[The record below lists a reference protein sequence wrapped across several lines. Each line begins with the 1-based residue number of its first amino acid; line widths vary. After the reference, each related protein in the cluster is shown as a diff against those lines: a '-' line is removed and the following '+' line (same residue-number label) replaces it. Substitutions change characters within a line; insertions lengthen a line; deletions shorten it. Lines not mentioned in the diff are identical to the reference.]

1 MNIRS
6 LTPTSSLL
14 LTALA
19 CAYANPGFAQKA
31 IDAGSGS
38 NVVYRCP
45 NNEYTNDPTTAK
57 AKNCSIVPPNISTVE
72 GPFKPAQE
80 KLRNSEGKSNGNGKT
95 ESVKSERSEKGNSP
109 EQKARDSD
117 RRKILEDELKSSEN
131 KLADLKKEYNNGE
144 PDRRGDERNYAK
156 YQERVAQ
163 MKADITRAEADV
175 SALKR
180 EIGNL
185 KD

>member
-1 MNIRS
+1 MNTRS
-6 LTPTSSLL
+6 LKSILPSL
-14 LTALA
+14 LTALS
-19 CAYANPGFAQKA
+19 CAYAFPSFAQKA
-31 IDAGSGS
+31 VDAGSGS

-80 KLRNSEGKSNGNGKT
+80 KLRNGEGKSNGNGKS
-95 ESVKSERSEKGNSP
+95 ESAKSERSEKGNSP

-117 RRKILEDELKSSEN
+117 RRKILEDELKTTEG
-131 KLADLKKEYNNGE
+131 KLAELKKDYNNGE
-144 PDRRGDERNYAK
+144 PDRLGSERNYAK

-180 EIGNL
+180 ELGNL